1 MPRRP
6 QTKKK
11 TASQLQREISAV
23 LKGRPPHRVHHAR
36 AKEDKLDVYTN
47 AHHGG
52 VESGD
57 YQVTIER
64 GASSI
69 TAPIEAWEDAIAEA
83 RERIRNAEWEY

>member
-1 MPRRP
+1 VVSKRRP
-6 QTKKK
+6 QTKK
-11 TASQLQREISAV
+11 TASRLQKEISAM
-23 LKGRPPHRVHHAR
+23 LKGRPPHRHHAR
-36 AKEDKLDVYTN
+36 EKKAKLNVYTN

-64 GASSI
+64 GDSSI
-69 TAPIEAWEDAIAEA
+69 TAPIEAWEEAISEA